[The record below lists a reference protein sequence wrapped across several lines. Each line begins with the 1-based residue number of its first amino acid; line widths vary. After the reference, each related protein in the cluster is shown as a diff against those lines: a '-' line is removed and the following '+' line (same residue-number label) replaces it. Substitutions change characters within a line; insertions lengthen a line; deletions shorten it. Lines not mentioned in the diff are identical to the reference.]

1 MKTKILHIQVL
12 PKLSGVQRVS
22 LEIMKSLPDSQYDKW
37 ILFSDSTDVGDRE
50 QCENSGEPA
59 FGLSTRIK

>member
-22 LEIMKSLPDSQYDKW
+22 LEIMKSLPDSQYDTW
-37 ILFSDSTDVGDRE
+37 ILFSESTDVGDRE
-50 QCENSGEPA
+50 QCE
-59 FGLSTRIK
+59 